1 MIPFK
6 KNGISTYLNYPFS
19 NSIFNFSTQMTSI
32 PHEPDIVDQEQKK
45 VYTNLQKIVG
55 DACEEWLIKK
65 GLGTQS
71 FRETVSQ
78 GFTKPKKKK
87 D

>member
-1 MIPFK
+1 
-6 KNGISTYLNYPFS
+6 
-19 NSIFNFSTQMTSI
+19 MTSI
-32 PHEPDIVDQEQKK
+32 PHEPNIIDQEQKE
-45 VYTNLQKIVG
+45 VYRNLQRVVG

-65 GLGTQS
+65 GLATQS

-78 GFTKPKKKK
+78 GFTKPKNKK